1 VSDRV
6 IFSAE
11 GRPAYS
17 AIHAAGPDS
26 PNPRQMGLLLT
37 ATLTCVFCAFGV
49 AAGVVLGMVYQAPS
63 VTAVV
68 LAVSVGGALTRR
80 RS

>member
-1 VSDRV
+1 
-6 IFSAE
+6 
-11 GRPAYS
+11 
-17 AIHAAGPDS
+17 
-26 PNPRQMGLLLT
+26 MGLLLT